1 MLVVQEILIERMK
14 MGFPGGSVLK
24 NLATKSGNVSSIP
37 DLGRSHEPW
46 SNEVHEPQ
54 QLSLCV
60 LEPVL
65 HNKRSL
71 CSEKRMHHD

>member
-24 NLATKSGNVSSIP
+24 NLATNAGNVGSVP

-54 QLSLCV
+54 LSLCV
-60 LEPVL
+60 LEPVP
-65 HNKRSL
+65 HNKRSH
-71 CSEKRMHHD
+71 CSEKPMHHN